1 MTEAILD
8 QVKINSVLKLFSDG
22 QLQTALDLIDTF
34 LEDYPNESILFNIQ
48 GACHAE
54 LGSFE
59 IAVKSYEQAI
69 LINSGY
75 AKAYFNLA
83 GTLHE
88 MQDLDASVERYKQ
101 SLKIE
106 PENEAALNNLG
117 NVYIDLDDHSNAIEC
132 YRKALEIKPDY
143 VEALYSQ
150 GSSFY
155 TLGQLQ
161 EAIKSYEKLLII
173 RPSIAGVRNNLGN
186 IYRELGD
193 TDSAIQSYRQ
203 AIKIE
208 PKFVQAFFN
217 LGIVLNEVSDF
228 DDAITV
234 YELAVN
240 IKPDYF
246 EAHNNL
252 GAVFKE
258 IGQIEKAIKSYEKSL
273 QINPNYV
280 EAINNYGVA
289 LKELGRLNEAL
300 DAHKRAVEI
309 DPESCQ
315 HHNNLGIVNMEI
327 GNLDEAVK
335 NYDEAININPDYK
348 EAFNNL
354 ASVYKDLGQLDSA
367 IENYKKAL
375 FIDPNYVEALN
386 NVGIVYKELGD
397 IDAAINTY
405 SKAIDIKPD
414 YVYALN
420 NLGLT
425 FNEIGDFEASVK
437 YLKKAIKIK
446 PDYFEA
452 LSNHGNLMI
461 DMGNLEEALISYE
474 GAYKYNPNFEK
485 NLGDI
490 IHTKM
495 HLCIWDDFMTQA
507 KELEKNIKKGFESI
521 SPFALLGIIDDPLLH
536 YEAAH
541 SLISKKHPRNNILPI
556 LKSYSDHKKIRLGYF
571 SADFRE
577 HPVSDLIVELLE
589 VHNRDQFEIHAFSC
603 GKDTK
608 DKMNLRIKAS
618 VDHFHNVHMKPD
630 KDVAMLVRS
639 YEIDIAID
647 LGGFTQGNRTE
658 IFAMLAAPIQVC
670 YLGYAGTMGADYMD
684 YLICDR
690 IVIPEDKQNFYSE
703 NLAYLPNSY
712 MANDSKIVPSEGA
725 YTRKNFELPAEGFVF
740 CCFNSTYKIT
750 PETFTGWMN
759 ILSKVDG
766 SVLWLSKTNSTA
778 IQNLKK
784 EAQKLGI
791 NPNRLIFASR
801 LDAKE
806 DHLKRIQSAD
816 LFLDTLPFNAHTT
829 TSDALRVGLPVLT
842 RIGES
847 FTSRVAA
854 SLLNAVNLPELITS
868 SQEEYEALAI
878 ELATDADKLKI
889 IKDKL
894 AQNLPTAPL
903 YDTALF
909 TQHIESAYKTMYER
923 HHQGLKPEHIY
934 VEH

>member
-1 MTEAILD
+1 MANDSNKPILTEAQINAVAELYTSGKLD
-8 QVKINSVLKLFSDG
+8 EAIAEIKSLNK
-22 QLQTALDLIDTF
+22 
-34 LEDYPNESILFNIQ
+34 DYPNVPLLFNIL
-48 GACHAE
+48 GACYQAKGLLIDSAQMFETATKIKPDYAE
-54 LGSFE
+54 
-59 IAVKSYEQAI
+59 AH
-69 LINSGY
+69 
-75 AKAYFNLA
+75 FNL
-83 GTLHE
+83 GVVLK
-88 MQDLDASVERYKQ
+88 ASGKTE
-101 SLKIE
+101 E
-106 PENEAALNNLG
+106 
-117 NVYIDLDDHSNAIEC
+117 AIEC
-132 YRKALEIKPDY
+132 YKKAIYLVPNY
-143 VEALYSQ
+143 PA
-150 GSSFY
+150 
-155 TLGQLQ
+155 
-161 EAIKSYEKLLII
+161 AH
-173 RPSIAGVRNNLGN
+173 NNLGN
-186 IYRELGD
+186 IYKDLNQLDDAVKSYE
-193 TDSAIQSYRQ
+193 TAI
-203 AIKIE
+203 AIKPDYAEAYFNLGTTYKNLNKLNLAVDYYKKAITL
-208 PKFVQAFFN
+208 KVDYADAYNN
-217 LGIVLNEVSDF
+217 LGIVL
-228 DDAITV
+228 
-234 YELAVN
+234 
-240 IKPDYF
+240 
-246 EAHNNL
+246 
-252 GAVFKE
+252 
-258 IGQIEKAIKSYEKSL
+258 
-273 QINPNYV
+273 
-280 EAINNYGVA
+280 
-289 LKELGRLNEAL
+289 KEL
-300 DAHKRAVEI
+300 K
-309 DPESCQ
+309 
-315 HHNNLGIVNMEI
+315 
-327 GNLDEAVK
+327 
-335 NYDEAININPDYK
+335 
-348 EAFNNL
+348 
-354 ASVYKDLGQLDSA
+354 
-367 IENYKKAL
+367 L
-375 FIDPNYVEALN
+375 FD
-386 NVGIVYKELGD
+386 
-397 IDAAINTY
+397 
-405 SKAIDIKPD
+405 
-414 YVYALN
+414 
-420 NLGLT
+420 
-425 FNEIGDFEASVK
+425 
-437 YLKKAIKIK
+437 
-446 PDYFEA
+446 EA
-452 LSNHGNLMI
+452 LSN
-461 DMGNLEEALISYE
+461 YE
-474 GAYKYNPNFEK
+474 LAYSIKPEINYI
-485 NLGDI
+485 LGPI
-490 IHTKM
+490 
-495 HLCIWDDFMTQA
+495 LQ
-507 KELEKNIKKGFESI
+507 IKKNRCSWNLLSSYLQHLEQNINLDKKGI
-521 SPFALLGIIDDPLLH
+521 SPFVLLGMIDDV
-536 YEAAH
+536 
-541 SLISKKHPRNNILPI
+541 SLQQKNTERWVNEKHPRNNILPI

-766 SVLWLSKTNSTA
+766 SVLWIYVSDNTA
-778 IQNLKK
+778 MKNLKK

-791 NPNRLIFASR
+791 NPNRLIFASFMHP
-801 LDAKE
+801 K
-806 DHLKRIQSAD
+806 DHLNRIQSAD
-816 LFLDTLPFNAHTT
+816 LFLDTLPYNAHTT

-878 ELATDADKLKI
+878 ELATNPDKLKI

-894 AQNLPTAPL
+894 ALNLPTAPL